1 MFYLTL
7 LRNMLLQVTKALF
20 TDLYKKNPKTK
31 QKKIHK
37 DTNQ

>member
-20 TDLYKKNPKTK
+20 TDLY
-31 QKKIHK
+31 QKKSKNKAIK
-37 DTNQ
+37 DS